1 MNKNIGKKY
10 KLDGASQC
18 GITREKEWIVIK
30 PYSTITKIRDTFADI
45 LKFRSMYV
53 IDESGIEVNIDDSI
67 IKRYFVEVVE

>member
-1 MNKNIGKKY
+1 MELQEK
-10 KLDGASQC
+10 
-18 GITREKEWIVIK
+18 KEWVVIK

-45 LKFRSMYV
+45 LKLRSMYV

>member
-18 GITREKEWIVIK
+18 GITRDKERIEIK

-45 LKFRSMYV
+45 LKLRSMYV
-53 IDESGIEVNIDDSI
+53 IDENGIEVDIDDSI
-67 IKRYFVEVVE
+67 IKRYFVEVLV